1 MHIDSTIR
9 GLPKLEIPASPGS
22 GGKDS
27 GQSLNLEPDTPIDL
41 DRSNDSPKSGDA
53 FSISNV
59 LGHETQRS
67 IRPPKHIDS
76 MQGGHQ
82 KQSGKTPL
90 LSKQSN
96 GNIRTESFNH
106 GNKQPNPV
114 QPSSTLLN
122 NGANP
127 TSGGTSTKRCK
138 PSLHSHAENQK
149 RTFVG
154 MDKQVKNTPVI
165 SSHMLQKAAV
175 EHGTAIRHE
184 KNCLTSLSRAQV
196 DILVDTVLRNHP
208 KEVHQYRSS
217 EKKELIV
224 FYLAGVYITMSFIFK
239 MIDVCFNFYNVT
251 IKRNVQ
257 QEETRNGGNVGP

>member
-1 MHIDSTIR
+1 M
-9 GLPKLEIPASPGS
+9 LPTVLKFEIPASPGF

-27 GQSLNLEPDTPIDL
+27 GQSLNLE
-41 DRSNDSPKSGDA
+41 SS
-53 FSISNV
+53 
-59 LGHETQRS
+59 
-67 IRPPKHIDS
+67 
-76 MQGGHQ
+76 
-82 KQSGKTPL
+82 

-96 GNIRTESFNH
+96 GNIRIESLNH
-106 GNKQPNPV
+106 GNKRPNPV

-122 NGANP
+122 NGGVIPNAQPSKHITFNHDGGRSHEELSIKANP
-127 TSGGTSTKRCK
+127 TSGGTLTKGCK
-138 PSLHSHAENQK
+138 PSLHSHVENQK

-196 DILVDTVLRNHP
+196 YILVDTVLRNHP

-224 FYLAGVYITMSFIFK
+224 FYLAGVAMGICKRKAEPSMLDMVLREKLNEITL
-239 MIDVCFNFYNVT
+239 VT
-251 IKRNVQ
+251 TKRNVQ
-257 QEETRNGGNVGP
+257 REETRNGGNVGP